1 MSFLSTSMFE
11 LGFALVTAHLVGDY
25 VLQTDRMAQSKYRWS
40 VLLVHGL
47 LQGAV
52 AYLLAGRWVAW
63 ELFVV
68 TSLTHVLIDR
78 ARISFRGGRSIAL
91 AIDQVAHLAVV
102 GGLVFMSD
110 SAQAWSAGTVW
121 FGSSYLRF
129 LVVIAGAVLCVRVAG
144 VVIGYWVHP
153 YLTQIE
159 QKQSA
164 DSAAPSN
171 RGLTNGGRVIGQ
183 WERALI
189 FIFIGLGQTGA
200 VGFLVAA
207 KSIFRFGELKDRENR
222 MEAEYITIG
231 TLMSFGWATVV
242 AHATWWLWAR
252 L

>member
-1 MSFLSTSMFE
+1 MFPVTSSALE
-11 LGFALVTAHLVGDY
+11 LGCALVTAHLVGDY

-47 LQGAV
+47 LQGVV
-52 AYLLAGRWVAW
+52 AYVLAGRWEAW
-63 ELFVV
+63 ELFAV
-68 TSLTHVLIDR
+68 TSLTHILIDR
-78 ARISFRGGRSIAL
+78 ARISFRGGRSFAL
-91 AIDQVAHLAVV
+91 AVDQMAHLAVV
-102 GGLVFMSD
+102 AGLVFASD
-110 SAQAWSAGTVW
+110 SASVWSAWTVW
-121 FGSSYLRF
+121 LGPSYLRL
-129 LVVIAGAVLCVRVAG
+129 LVLIAGAVLCVRVAG
-144 VVIGYWVHP
+144 VVIGYWVQP
-153 YLTQIE
+153 YLAEIE
-159 QKQSA
+159 MKRSA